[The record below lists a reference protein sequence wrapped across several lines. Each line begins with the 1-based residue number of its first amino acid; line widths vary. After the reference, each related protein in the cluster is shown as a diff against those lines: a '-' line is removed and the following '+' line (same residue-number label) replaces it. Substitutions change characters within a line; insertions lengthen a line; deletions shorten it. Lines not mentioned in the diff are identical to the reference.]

1 MIVLFIAAPLIA
13 MFGLVWI
20 GRSWGKAASSTD
32 DKSTSWRSG
41 QG

>member
-20 GRSWGKAASSTD
+20 GLSWRKAASSTG
-32 DKSTSWRSG
+32 DKSTNRSSG
-41 QG
+41 HG